1 MSLPGVE
8 VRVADLDDVTHDAPL
23 GEPGELMVRGPIV
36 MLGCHSDPQATA
48 ETIGPD
54 GWLHTG
60 DIASTTDTGHFF
72 IVDRRKGMIITGD
85 YNVYPAEIERVV
97 ATHPAVAVVAVGSV
111 PDPVKGELACAYV
124 VLAPGAHATEDE
136 VLAFTWQSLAAYKRP
151 RLVRF
156 VDDLPRTSTGKIM
169 RRELIEQFQP

>member
-23 GEPGELMVRGPIV
+23 GEPGELMVRSPIV

-48 ETIGPD
+48 ETIEPD

-72 IVDRRKGMIITGD
+72 IVDRRKDMIITG
-85 YNVYPAEIERVV
+85 V
-97 ATHPAVAVVAVGSV
+97 TTS
-111 PDPVKGELACAYV
+111 
-124 VLAPGAHATEDE
+124 T
-136 VLAFTWQSLAAYKRP
+136 RP
-151 RLVRF
+151 RSSSGSS
-156 VDDLPRTSTGKIM
+156 PRIPRSPWL
-169 RRELIEQFQP
+169 R